1 MQSGVAQ
8 VDLLPRGYLCA
19 HRRLYSRE
27 MQLLD
32 VGRAPD
38 IGQRAAEIVDAVHLA
53 PMEDHHLAAQLS
65 AGVPIQRAFIAP
77 GPLRT
82 QVRAAQ
88 VGRIVIVE
96 VRIAGNPKRAAH
108 AAAQFEALRKP
119 DSGADAGAELA

>member
-1 MQSGVAQ
+1 
-8 VDLLPRGYLCA
+8 
-19 HRRLYSRE
+19 

-38 IGQRAAEIVDAVHLA
+38 IGQRAAEIIDSVGLA

-65 AGVPIQRAFIAP
+65 SGVPIEGAFITP
-77 GPLRT
+77 GSLRT
-82 QVRAAQ
+82 QIRAPQ

-96 VRIAGNPKRAAH
+96 VGVAGNAKRAAH

-119 DSGADAGAELA
+119 DSGADAGAELARYRTVNLLAG